1 MGIFLY
7 FCKNF
12 PKMKVLLINTSE
24 RTGGA
29 AIACNRLMEALK
41 KSGVRAKMLVR
52 DKQTDRL
59 SVVAVRP
66 SLLLPLKFLWER
78 LVVLLAMQLNRRNL
92 FQVDI
97 ANTGVDITKMREY
110 EQADIIHLHWVNQG
124 FLSLDTLERMLTS
137 DKPVVITMHDMWYF
151 TGICHY
157 ASDCRRYLTGCSNC
171 TLLGRGQSAN
181 DVSRRVFERKRK
193 IYAGCHL
200 TFVGCSRWM
209 ADLAKEGVLTAGHS
223 VTDIP
228 NAIDTT
234 LFCPHSDKVEL
245 RRRRGWPT
253 DKRMILFGA
262 QRITDER
269 KGFEYLREAC
279 RLIVQ
284 SDTEVAKEAE
294 VVVVGGDSDKVAGL
308 LPLPVRTV
316 DYVKEPGQMVE
327 LYNMVDAYVT
337 PSLQDNLPNTIVE
350 AMACGI
356 PCVGFRVGGIP
367 EMIDHHVNGYVAE
380 YRSARDL
387 ARGIVWTLTADG
399 RNLSE
404 AARRKALETY
414 SEETVAKQYINVYKS
429 LMTDNPHA

>member
-1 MGIFLY
+1 
-7 FCKNF
+7 
-12 PKMKVLLINTSE
+12 
-24 RTGGA
+24 
-29 AIACNRLMEALK
+29 
-41 KSGVRAKMLVR
+41 MLVR
-52 DKQTDRL
+52 DKQTDKI

-78 LVVLLAMQLNRRNL
+78 LAIFFAMRLNRHKL

-97 ANTGVDITKMREY
+97 ANTGVDITKIREY

-137 DKPVVITMHDMWYF
+137 GKPVVITMHDMWFF

-157 ASDCRRYLTGCSNC
+157 ASDCQRYLTGCRSC
-171 TLLGRGQSAN
+171 PLLGRGQSTN

-193 IYAGCHL
+193 IYAESHI

-209 ADLAKEGVLTAGHS
+209 ADMAKKGLLTAGHR
-223 VTDIP
+223 VTNIP

-234 LFCPHSDKVEL
+234 LFCPHPDKAEL
-245 RRRRGWPT
+245 RRRHGWPT

-269 KGFEYLREAC
+269 KGFEYLKEAC
-279 RLIVQ
+279 RLIEQ
-284 SDTEVAKEAE
+284 SVAELAKETE
-294 VVVVGGDSDKVAGL
+294 VVVVGGDSDKVGNL

-316 DYVKEPGQMVE
+316 DYVKEPMQMVE

-356 PCVGFRVGGIP
+356 PCIGFRVGGIP
-367 EMIDHHVNGYVAE
+367 EMIDHRVNGYVAE
-380 YRSARDL
+380 YRSAKDL
-387 ARGIVWTLTADG
+387 AQGIVWTLTADS
-399 RNLSE
+399 RSLSE
-404 AARRKALETY
+404 AARQKALEGY
-414 SEETVAKQYINVYKS
+414 SEEAVAKQYINVYKS
-429 LMTDNPHA
+429 LTTDNPHA